1 MRELGE
7 YLNRRRLEI
16 AKAEN
21 RTFAPPTWR
30 ELAYRA
36 GVPENTLL
44 RLEKGL
50 SKPDYNNAVKL
61 AAVFGD
67 KVMELCKY
75 PEPAPNDWRIRLINK
90 LYERGLLTEADIEKL
105 ADTAKRLAE
114 SNKST
119 GANLDELELGPA

>member
-67 KVMELCKY
+67 KVMELCNY
-75 PEPAPNDWRIRLINK
+75 PEPAPNNKSIRLINK
-90 LYERGLLTEADIEKL
+90 LYRLGRLSEENITKL
-105 ADTAKRLAE
+105 ADTATRLAE
-114 SNKST
+114 SDKDN
-119 GANLDELELGPA
+119 GADLEEYELGPA